1 MQVIAEGNIPKKQ
14 HQADA
19 GFDLEANADIRIP
32 VGSWTLVPTGTRL
45 QIPEGYVGKVCSRSG
60 LALKHG
66 VAVLN
71 APGIVDAGYQG
82 DVGVVLINH
91 GIEPFEV
98 KRGDRIAQLLIE
110 KLPETTI
117 IGGEIQSPSDRG
129 EGGFGSTGTK

>member
-1 MQVIAEGNIPKKQ
+1 MDIIAEGNIPEKQ

-19 GFDLEANADIRIP
+19 GFDLKSATDIRIP

-71 APGIVDAGYQG
+71 APGIVDAGYRG

-110 KLPETTI
+110 KLPDVAI
-117 IGGEIQSPSDRG
+117 ISGNIQSPSDRG

>member
-71 APGIVDAGYQG
+71 APGIVDSGYQG

-91 GIEPFEV
+91 GVEPFEV
-98 KRGDRIAQLLIE
+98 KKGERIAQLLIE

>member
-1 MQVIAEGNIPKKQ
+1 MDIIAEGNIPKKQ

-19 GFDLEANADIRIP
+19 GFDLEANANIRIP

-91 GIEPFEV
+91 GVEPFEV
-98 KRGDRIAQLLIE
+98 KKGERIAQLLIE

>member
-91 GIEPFEV
+91 GVEPFEV

-110 KLPETTI
+110 KLPEVTI
-117 IGGEIQSPSDRG
+117 VGGEIQSPSDRG

>member
-14 HQADA
+14 HQSDA
-19 GFDLEANADIRIP
+19 GFDLKANADIRIP

-45 QIPEGYVGKVCSRSG
+45 QIPEGHVGKVCSRSG
-60 LALKHG
+60 LALKRG

-82 DVGVVLINH
+82 DIGVVLINH
-91 GIEPFEV
+91 GVEPFEI

-110 KLPETTI
+110 KLPDVAI

>member
-19 GFDLEANADIRIP
+19 GFDLEANANIRIP

-91 GIEPFEV
+91 GVEPFEV
-98 KRGDRIAQLLIE
+98 KKGERIAQLLIE
-110 KLPETTI
+110 KLPEVSI
-117 IGGEIQSPSDRG
+117 VGGEIQSPSDRG

>member
-1 MQVIAEGNIPKKQ
+1 MDIIAEGNIPKKQ

-32 VGSWTLVPTGTRL
+32 VGLWTLVPTGTRL

-71 APGIVDAGYQG
+71 APGIVDSGYQG
-82 DVGVVLINH
+82 DIGVVLINH
-91 GIEPFEV
+91 GIEPFEI
-98 KRGDRIAQLLIE
+98 KKGERIAQLLIE

>member
-1 MQVIAEGNIPKKQ
+1 MDIIAEGNIPKKQ
-14 HQADA
+14 HQSDA

-91 GIEPFEV
+91 GVEPFEV
-98 KRGDRIAQLLIE
+98 KSGDRIAQLLIE
-110 KLPETTI
+110 KLPEVTI
-117 IGGEIQSPSDRG
+117 SSGNIESGSERG

>member
-91 GIEPFEV
+91 GVEPFEV
-98 KRGDRIAQLLIE
+98 KKGERIAQLLIE
-110 KLPETTI
+110 KLPEVTI
-117 IGGEIQSPSDRG
+117 VGGEIQSPSDRG

>member
-1 MQVIAEGNIPKKQ
+1 MDIIAEGNIPKKQ

-82 DVGVVLINH
+82 DIGVVLINH

-98 KRGDRIAQLLIE
+98 KRGERIAQLLIE
-110 KLPETTI
+110 KLPEITI
-117 IGGEIQSPSDRG
+117 ISGDIQSPSDRG

>member
-1 MQVIAEGNIPKKQ
+1 MDIIAEGNIPKKQ

-19 GFDLEANADIRIP
+19 GFDLEASADIRIP

-82 DVGVVLINH
+82 DIGVVLINH

-98 KRGDRIAQLLIE
+98 KRGERIAQLLIE
-110 KLPETTI
+110 KLPEITI
-117 IGGEIQSPSDRG
+117 ISGDIQSPSDRG